1 MPADALFKIVNAV
14 HRPLFRLTKG
24 KVGGKGLGMPVLV
37 LTTTGAK
44 SGAKRSVMLTS
55 PLQLGESYVLVA
67 SRGGDDQNPAWLHNL
82 RAHPAV
88 EIELDG
94 RTRPMTARVAAP
106 PARPRGREGARR
118 PPPADDGPR
127 RGHRGAGRSVAPHRR
142 RPLQLRLV
150 PVED

>member
-1 MPADALFKIVNAV
+1 MPSDAMLKLVNAV

-55 PLQLGESYVLVA
+55 PLQLGDSYVLVA

-82 RAHPAV
+82 RANPAV
-88 EIELDG
+88 EIEIDG
-94 RTRPMTARVAAP
+94 GKRAMTARVAEATER
-106 PARPRGREGARR
+106 AELWPRIVADHANYGSYQAKTDREI
-118 PPPADDGPR
+118 PVVVLDPR
-127 RGHRGAGRSVAPHRR
+127 
-142 RPLQLRLV
+142 
-150 PVED
+150 

>member
-55 PLQLGESYVLVA
+55 PLQLGVSYVLVA
-67 SRGGDDQNPAWLHNL
+67 SRGGDDQSPAWLHNL
-82 RAHPAV
+82 HAQPTKEK
-88 EIELDG
+88 EIDDW
-94 RTRPMTARVAAP
+94 TKPMTARVADNAER
-106 PARPRGREGARR
+106 AE
-118 PPPADDGPR
+118 
-127 RGHRGAGRSVAPHRR
+127 
-142 RPLQLRLV
+142 L
-150 PVED
+150 